1 MHRTTTSN
9 SDDALKALWTAMGV
23 SAERQEELLAQIA
36 AKARAGAQVGPFR
49 VKPLLDQELLPG
61 TEQPTDGPL

>member
-1 MHRTTTSN
+1 
-9 SDDALKALWTAMGV
+9 MGV